1 VARTGAECNFFHF
14 TSENDANL
22 KFLAHGI
29 NKVDIIHEKL
39 GSRGEVFAAA
49 FQRRFIDLQY
59 TNG

>member
-1 VARTGAECNFFHF
+1 MIFFHF

-22 KFLAHGI
+22 KFLAHVI

-39 GSRGEVFAAA
+39 GSTRGEVFDAAC
-49 FQRRFIDLQY
+49 QRRFIDLQD